1 MLSSVKKCFRLSPVL
16 ILFLMYGCAGSKFTE
31 EGKASY
37 YSNKLA
43 GRKMANGEKYNPKKL
58 TAAHKTL
65 PFGTRIKVTN
75 LETKKSVKV
84 KVTDRGPFT
93 PGRILDL
100 SYSAAD
106 KLNIV
111 KAGVAPIKLKVI
123 KSKK

>member
-1 MLSSVKKCFRLSPVL
+1 MLTCFKKCFRLLPVL
-16 ILFLMYGCAGSKFTE
+16 FLVFMYGCAGSKFTE

-84 KVTDRGPFT
+84 KITDRGPYSA
-93 PGRILDL
+93 GRILDL

-111 KAGVAPIKLKVI
+111 KAGVAPVKLKVL
-123 KSKK
+123 KTKK

>member
-1 MLSSVKKCFRLSPVL
+1 MLTSLKMLFRLFPVL
-16 ILFLMYGCAGSKFTE
+16 FLFLMYGCAGSKFTE

-43 GRKMANGEKYNPKKL
+43 GRKMANGDKYNPNKL

-84 KVTDRGPFT
+84 KVTDRGPFS

-111 KAGVAPIKLKVI
+111 KAGVVPVKLKVI